1 MATKAP
7 AIVQEAVGMLC
18 ARFAAGGYGL
28 TPVIDL
34 GALVANADGTVD
46 EKELEMLRYLFDALL
61 GAHLGKDA
69 LGHLVRSSIQVILEA
84 GLEPRARFLADILV
98 DCDAVEEGLTVAL
111 GVAFVSEGLSDHEKR
126 VIDLVANAARLPRAR
141 LDALTEKVKRSM
153 EAAS

>member
-1 MATKAP
+1 MNPP
-7 AIVQEAVGMLC
+7 ALIQEAIASLC
-18 ARFAAGGYGL
+18 TRFASGGYGL
-28 TPVIDL
+28 TPIIDL

-61 GAHLGKDA
+61 GSQLGKEA
-69 LGHLVRSSIQVILEA
+69 LAHLVRSSLQVILEA

-98 DCDAVEEGLTVAL
+98 DCDAVEAGLTVAL
-111 GVAFVSEGLSDHEKR
+111 GVAFASEGLSAPER
-126 VIDLVANAARLPRAR
+126 EVIDTIARAARLQPGK